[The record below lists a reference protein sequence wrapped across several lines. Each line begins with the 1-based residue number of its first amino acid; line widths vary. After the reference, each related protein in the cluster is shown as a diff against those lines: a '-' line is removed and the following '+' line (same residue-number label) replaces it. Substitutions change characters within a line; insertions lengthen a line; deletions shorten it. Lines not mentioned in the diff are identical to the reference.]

1 MRRPLAFR
9 PLPLV
14 VALVPLIVACSD
26 TDAAGGGSAPGD
38 ASSEGSPTLDGS
50 SAPSDAA
57 TEAGPGV
64 VPARDRRGAEAL
76 AVRAIVPR
84 DTEPGLREGDP
95 VHLYVEAAAPAAGKL
110 FVFLPGTGG
119 PPFGYV
125 RILKNAAMGGYDA
138 VGLAYVNDVAVNSL
152 CRPAEPT
159 CHAEVREEVITG
171 ADLSPL
177 VAVERVD
184 SIEHRLVALLRHLGL
199 ERYLD
204 GDAPRWESIAFAGH
218 SQGGGHAAFL
228 GKRHLV
234 HRVVLFA
241 ATEAA
246 PWTRAPGETPP
257 LRHYGFMH
265 TEDPLFAGFAPSWE
279 NLAIPGALTSVDGA
293 SAPFGG
299 SQRLTTSL
307 PATDGKPHNTPV
319 VDPSTPMD
327 GDEPV
332 YRDVWAYL
340 VGP

>member
-1 MRRPLAFR
+1 MRSPLAGLA
-9 PLPLV
+9 LPLAT
-14 VALVPLIVACSD
+14 ALVPWLLACSD
-26 TDAAGGGSAPGD
+26 PDDATLRSSPGD
-38 ASSEGSPTLDGS
+38 ASPDGPAVLDGS
-50 SAPSDAA
+50 PAPDGAA
-57 TEAGPGV
+57 PEGGSGV
-64 VPARDRRGAEAL
+64 GPARDRRGAEAL
-76 AVRAIVPR
+76 AVRAVVPR

-119 PPFGYV
+119 PPAGYV
-125 RILKNAAMGGYDA
+125 RILQNAAMGGYDA
-138 VGLAYVNDVAVNSL
+138 VGVAYVNDVAVNSL
-152 CRPAEPT
+152 CRPTEPT

-171 ADLSPL
+171 ADSSPL
-177 VAVERVD
+177 VAVAPVD
-184 SIEHRLVALLRHLGL
+184 SIERRLVALLRHLGL
-199 ERYLD
+199 ERYLA
-204 GDAPRWESIAFAGH
+204 GDAPRWDAIAVAGH

-228 GKRHLV
+228 GKRYPL

-246 PWTRAPGETPP
+246 PWTRAPGVTPP
-257 LRHYGFMH
+257 ERHYAFMH

-279 NLAIPGALTSVDGA
+279 NLAVPGALTGVDGA
-293 SAPFGG
+293 LAPYGG

-307 PATDGKPHNTPV
+307 PAPDGKPHNTPV

-332 YRDVWAYL
+332 YRDAWAYL